1 MRTISFEVSE
11 SLAANICPGFL
22 HFSLHSK
29 GIVDE
34 QIARFVG
41 NFASNFM
48 IFKQMIDKR

>member
-11 SLAANICPGFL
+11 SLAANICTF
-22 HFSLHSK
+22 HCTVNW